1 MPSVSYCSLRQKL
14 SVWIILLHYLFSIF
28 LLTVPPVARA
38 QTETHATIESESN
51 QPLRDK
57 MAGMW
62 GSAQQNGAGDALR
75 GAANSEV
82 NAALTQEVEAWLNNI
97 GGKARVTA
105 DVGIGGSDSRDFGLD
120 YLWPV
125 KIWQHDILFTQ
136 MSAHRWNERDIL
148 NVGLGWRHT
157 FNPHLMAGG
166 NLFFDQDV
174 TRHHN
179 RMGAGAELW
188 SDGIRASANYYLPLS
203 GWRHSDD
210 SMFNDDPDRYEL
222 YERAARGWDLN
233 LETALSQHVALKLGW
248 FQWYGDKVDV
258 NGSRS
263 EASHNPHGL
272 NLGLKWQPVP
282 LVGVSA
288 EQSMISGQRD
298 NFSVGLNFHWEFG
311 RKLSEMLASE
321 NAAALPSLMQSRTEF
336 VTRNNNIVLAYKQE
350 EKDRRLYFSPTEKTT
365 QAGVPLLH
373 AVKGGQGGVIRYT
386 SSSTAIATVE
396 PGSGLVNPTHRGDVT
411 ITATETSPVDPEHI
425 LSSASY
431 HLTVTPG
438 DFAPSVEGVA
448 IKGDMSPG
456 QILEGSYLYKSNEGE
471 DEDPE
476 KTRLRWYD
484 ADSGELLKEG
494 SATYEVQT
502 RDMARSVI
510 FEVTPVNKKGIAGN
524 SVSATVKGSAKLGA
538 LHIGLMTPGEVRPDG
553 SVKFY
558 VQSNGALQLLTEV
571 KNAKEE
577 AVEGLTV
584 YWTSQNAL
592 GHLSQHVTHTD
603 PKGQTSVSV
612 EEIMSSG
619 QDQIT
624 ASLSPL
630 VAGYS
635 GNVTEDNGR
644 HSYMKLNVNF
654 AKANRLTFIQPPEH
668 VMVGAAQPFTVK
680 LTDQDGEDFKTSVDI
695 AWQSNGHPTDQ
706 LSHTN
711 DRGEA
716 SITLTAPTLVG
727 TDWEVTATVEGGNP
741 VTVKIP
747 LVADVATAKVSALE
761 VIDNNAAADG
771 TDTTRVRVT
780 VKDAHENPVA
790 GQVVNF
796 RAGEGVILPATAT
809 TEKDGTVTVS
819 QTSLKAGEF
828 RVEATTGDN
837 WTQAK
842 SGLVTFTADNSTAKV
857 SALEV
862 IDNNAAADGTDTTR
876 VRVTVKDAHEN
887 PVAGQV
893 VNFRAGE
900 GVILPAT
907 ATTEK
912 DGTVTV
918 SQTSLKAGEFR
929 VEATTGDNWTQAKSG
944 QVTFT
949 ADSSTAKVSALEVID
964 NNAAADGT
972 DTTRVRV
979 TVKDAHENPVAG
991 QVVNFRAGEG
1001 VILPATATTEKDGT
1015 VTVSQTSLKAGEFR
1029 VEATTGDNWTQA
1041 KSGLVT
1047 FTADNSTAKVSA
1059 LEVIDNNAAADGTD
1073 TTRVRV
1079 TVKDAHENP
1088 VAGQAV
1094 SFDAGTG
1101 VIIPATAETGKDG
1114 TVTVS
1119 QTSLKAGEFQV
1130 NATIGDN
1137 WLHAKSVLVTFTA
1150 DSSTAKVSAL
1160 EVIDNNAVAD
1170 GTDTTRV
1177 RVTVKDAHENPV
1189 VGQVVSF
1196 DAGTGVII
1204 PATAETGK
1212 DGTVTVSQTSLKA
1225 GEFQVNATIGD
1236 NWLHAK
1242 SVLVTFTADSSTA
1255 KVSALEVIDNNAVAD
1270 GTDTTRVR
1278 VTVKDAHENPLAGQ
1292 VVNFRAGEGV
1302 ILPATAET
1310 GKDGTVTVSQ
1320 TSLKAGE
1327 FRVEATTGDNW
1338 TQAKSGQVTFTADS
1352 STAKVSALEVIDNN
1366 AVADGTDTTRV
1377 RVTVKD
1383 AHENPLAGQVVNFRA
1398 GEGVILPATAT
1409 TEKDGTV
1416 TVSQTSLKA
1425 GEFRVEATTGD
1436 NWTQAKSGQVTF
1448 TADNSTAKVSALE
1461 VIDNNAVA
1469 DGTDT
1474 TRVRVTVK
1482 DAHENPLAGQVVNFR
1497 AGEGVILPATA
1508 TTDKDGTV
1516 TVSQTSLK
1524 AGEFRVEATTGDNWT
1539 QAKSGQVTFTAD
1551 SSTAKVSALEVIDNN
1566 AAADGTDTT
1575 RVRVTVKDAHENPVA
1590 GQAVSFDAGTGVIIP
1605 ATAET
1610 GKDGTVTV
1618 SQTSQK
1624 AGEFQVNATIGDNW
1638 LHAKSVLVNFV
1649 PGKVNRVTFV
1659 DEPESV
1665 QADGV
1670 THATWQIAMFDS
1682 FNNPVPNTAVNW
1694 IFPGALATK
1703 IDSQSDTM
1711 TNNSGVAKLTLQMG
1725 TVKAENLVVTAKS
1738 ENNVE
1743 DSSSIALPPV
1753 AGSVELTMAS
1763 TARVDEP
1770 VTLTVTAKDKGGV
1783 LMPGA
1788 VVTFSSNHPDW
1799 MVITPESATTGSNGV
1814 ATAVATI
1821 RPEKGFGAMG
1831 GYTLTAKVSE
1841 SVKDSKTLQLS
1852 VGQIDYAKSSL
1863 TPVSDTMVVGN
1874 QLSMLIAMK
1883 DKFGNPVSGLT
1894 GRIGAVLADSQGRNN
1909 GGLIHTNSGGI
1920 VETEKGNYPFNVKG
1934 TRADTYTVT
1943 PVVDRVELSALK
1955 ATVKVMAQKPWI
1967 AGTPQIGYTL
1977 TIGKGSGFSTATV
1990 NWKVNGTIYRSSANT
2005 TVDSASL
2012 ELTDTTLIN
2021 QKVSVEII
2029 DSHNPSVRLE
2039 SDSVT
2044 IRGTP
2049 SASDVKIKGDPV
2061 YGNQISVD
2069 YVYQANGGGD
2079 ESGTQYQWYWS
2090 QNSYDKSPTPIP
2102 GATGRTLKTDRGQ
2115 YGLYLYVSV
2124 TPRGS
2129 AGGSGAKVF
2138 NDGYFRVT
2146 DAGTPSVSQ
2155 LHIENEARVG
2165 NTIEASYIFNANG
2178 SGEDNSLYQWASWD
2192 EFSGRYRN
2200 LDGETGKTLYIK
2212 EAYGFLKDIRVS
2224 VTPRGTLGSQRTG
2237 GTAYSDPVNI
2247 VK

>member
-411 ITATETSPVDPEHI
+411 ITATETSPVDPEHV

-438 DFAPSVEGVA
+438 DFAPSVESVA

-476 KTRLRWYD
+476 QTRMRWYD

-842 SGLVTFTADNSTAKV
+842 SGQVTFTADSSTAKV

-900 GVILPAT
+900 GVILPET

-991 QVVNFRAGEG
+991 QMVNFRAGEG
-1001 VILPATATTEKDGT
+1001 VILPATATTDKDGTVTVSQTSLKAGEFRVEATTGDNWTQAKSGLVTFTADSSTAKVSALEVIDNNAVADGTDTTRVRVTVKDAHENPVAGQAVSFDAGTGVIIPATATTEKDGT

-1047 FTADNSTAKVSA
+1047 FTADSSTAKVSA

-1088 VAGQAV
+1088 VAGQVV

-1130 NATIGDN
+1130 NAAIGDN

-1189 VGQVVSF
+1189 
-1196 DAGTGVII
+1196 
-1204 PATAETGK
+1204 
-1212 DGTVTVSQTSLKA
+1212 
-1225 GEFQVNATIGD
+1225 
-1236 NWLHAK
+1236 
-1242 SVLVTFTADSSTA
+1242 
-1255 KVSALEVIDNNAVAD
+1255 
-1270 GTDTTRVR
+1270 
-1278 VTVKDAHENPLAGQ
+1278 
-1292 VVNFRAGEGV
+1292 
-1302 ILPATAET
+1302 
-1310 GKDGTVTVSQ
+1310 
-1320 TSLKAGE
+1320 
-1327 FRVEATTGDNW
+1327 
-1338 TQAKSGQVTFTADS
+1338 
-1352 STAKVSALEVIDNN
+1352 
-1366 AVADGTDTTRV
+1366 
-1377 RVTVKD
+1377 
-1383 AHENPLAGQVVNFRA
+1383 AGQVVNFRA

-1461 VIDNNAVA
+1461 VMDNNAVA

-1482 DAHENPLAGQVVNFR
+1482 DAHENPVV
-1497 AGEGVILPATA
+1497 
-1508 TTDKDGTV
+1508 
-1516 TVSQTSLK
+1516 
-1524 AGEFRVEATTGDNWT
+1524 
-1539 QAKSGQVTFTAD
+1539 
-1551 SSTAKVSALEVIDNN
+1551 
-1566 AAADGTDTT
+1566 
-1575 RVRVTVKDAHENPVA
+1575 

-1605 ATAET
+1605 ATATTE
-1610 GKDGTVTV
+1610 KDGTVTV
-1618 SQTSQK
+1618 SQASQK

-1649 PGKVNRVTFV
+1649 PGMVNRVTFV

-1770 VTLTVTAKDKGGV
+1770 VTLTVTAKDKGGL

-2212 EAYGFLKDIRVS
+2212 EAYGFLKNIRVS

>member
-1 MPSVSYCSLRQKL
+1 MPGVSYCSLRQKL
-14 SVWIILLHYLFSIF
+14 SVWVILLHYLFSIF

-38 QTETHATIESESN
+38 QNETRATVESESN

-57 MAGMW
+57 MAGIW

-82 NAALTQEVEAWLNNI
+82 NAALTQEVEAWLNHT

-233 LETALSQHVALKLGW
+233 LETALSQHVALKMGW

-263 EASHNPHGL
+263 EASRNPHGL

-350 EKDRRLYFSPTEKTT
+350 EKDRRLYFTPTEKTT

-373 AVKGGQGGVIRYT
+373 VVKGGQGGVIRYI
-386 SSSTAIATVE
+386 SSNTTIATVE

-411 ITATETSPVDPEHI
+411 ITATETSPVDPEHV

-456 QILEGSYLYKSNEGE
+456 KILEGSYLYKSNEGE

-476 KTRLRWYD
+476 QTRLRWYD
-484 ADSGELLKEG
+484 ADSGVVLKEG
-494 SATYEVQT
+494 STTYEVQT
-502 RDMARSVI
+502 RDMARTVI

-524 SVSATVKGSAKLGA
+524 SGSATVNGSAKLGA

-571 KNAKEE
+571 KNDKEE

-644 HSYMKLNVNF
+644 HSHMKLNVNF

-668 VMVGAAQPFTVK
+668 AMVGAAQSFTVK

-695 AWQSNGHPTDQ
+695 AWQSNGQPIEQPT
-706 LSHTN
+706 HTN

-716 SITLTAPTLVG
+716 SIILTAPTLVG
-727 TDWEVTATVEGGNP
+727 TDWEVTAAVEGGNP

-790 GQVVNF
+790 GQAVNF

-842 SGLVTFTADNSTAKV
+842 SGL
-857 SALEV
+857 
-862 IDNNAAADGTDTTR
+862 
-876 VRVTVKDAHEN
+876 
-887 PVAGQV
+887 
-893 VNFRAGE
+893 
-900 GVILPAT
+900 
-907 ATTEK
+907 
-912 DGTVTV
+912 
-918 SQTSLKAGEFR
+918 
-929 VEATTGDNWTQAKSG
+929 
-944 QVTFT
+944 
-949 ADSSTAKVSALEVID
+949 
-964 NNAAADGT
+964 
-972 DTTRVRV
+972 
-979 TVKDAHENPVAG
+979 
-991 QVVNFRAGEG
+991 
-1001 VILPATATTEKDGT
+1001 
-1015 VTVSQTSLKAGEFR
+1015 
-1029 VEATTGDNWTQA
+1029 
-1041 KSGLVT
+1041 
-1047 FTADNSTAKVSA
+1047 
-1059 LEVIDNNAAADGTD
+1059 
-1073 TTRVRV
+1073 
-1079 TVKDAHENP
+1079 
-1088 VAGQAV
+1088 
-1094 SFDAGTG
+1094 
-1101 VIIPATAETGKDG
+1101 
-1114 TVTVS
+1114 
-1119 QTSLKAGEFQV
+1119 
-1130 NATIGDN
+1130 
-1137 WLHAKSVLVTFTA
+1137 
-1150 DSSTAKVSAL
+1150 
-1160 EVIDNNAVAD
+1160 
-1170 GTDTTRV
+1170 
-1177 RVTVKDAHENPV
+1177 
-1189 VGQVVSF
+1189 
-1196 DAGTGVII
+1196 
-1204 PATAETGK
+1204 
-1212 DGTVTVSQTSLKA
+1212 
-1225 GEFQVNATIGD
+1225 
-1236 NWLHAK
+1236 
-1242 SVLVTFTADSSTA
+1242 
-1255 KVSALEVIDNNAVAD
+1255 
-1270 GTDTTRVR
+1270 
-1278 VTVKDAHENPLAGQ
+1278 
-1292 VVNFRAGEGV
+1292 
-1302 ILPATAET
+1302 
-1310 GKDGTVTVSQ
+1310 
-1320 TSLKAGE
+1320 
-1327 FRVEATTGDNW
+1327 
-1338 TQAKSGQVTFTADS
+1338 
-1352 STAKVSALEVIDNN
+1352 
-1366 AVADGTDTTRV
+1366 
-1377 RVTVKD
+1377 
-1383 AHENPLAGQVVNFRA
+1383 
-1398 GEGVILPATAT
+1398 
-1409 TEKDGTV
+1409 
-1416 TVSQTSLKA
+1416 
-1425 GEFRVEATTGD
+1425 
-1436 NWTQAKSGQVTF
+1436 
-1448 TADNSTAKVSALE
+1448 
-1461 VIDNNAVA
+1461 
-1469 DGTDT
+1469 
-1474 TRVRVTVK
+1474 
-1482 DAHENPLAGQVVNFR
+1482 
-1497 AGEGVILPATA
+1497 
-1508 TTDKDGTV
+1508 
-1516 TVSQTSLK
+1516 
-1524 AGEFRVEATTGDNWT
+1524 
-1539 QAKSGQVTFTAD
+1539 VTFTAD

-1649 PGKVNRVTFV
+1649 PGKVNRVTFI

-1670 THATWQIAMFDS
+1670 THTTWQIAMFDS

-1694 IFPGALATK
+1694 IFPEALATK

-1743 DSSSIALPPV
+1743 DSSSIALLPV

-1831 GYTLTAKVSE
+1831 GYTLTAKVSD

-1943 PVVDRVELSALK
+1943 PIVDRVELSALK

-1990 NWKVNGTIYRSSANT
+1990 NWKVNGTIYRSIANT
-2005 TVDSASL
+2005 TVDNASL
-2012 ELTDTTLIN
+2012 ELTDATLIN

-2029 DSHNPSVRLE
+2029 DSQNSSMRLE

-2049 SASDVKIKGDPV
+2049 SASNVQIKGDPV

-2090 QNSYDKSPTPIP
+2090 ENIYDKSPTPIT

-2178 SGEDNSLYQWASWD
+2178 SGEVNSLYQWASWD
-2192 EFSGRYRN
+2192 EFSGRYRD

-2237 GTAYSDPVNI
+2237 ETAYSAPVNI